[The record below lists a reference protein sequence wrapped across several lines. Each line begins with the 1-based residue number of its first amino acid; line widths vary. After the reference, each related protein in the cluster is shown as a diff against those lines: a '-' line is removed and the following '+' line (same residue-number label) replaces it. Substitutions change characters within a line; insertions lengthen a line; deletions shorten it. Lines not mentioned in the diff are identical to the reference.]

1 MKFLKR
7 TNAGLNY
14 YVPVKGGSG
23 WDSGLQDFRLP
34 VIHHYPNDF
43 RGVPSDRPYR
53 VGDWAT
59 GWWYPT
65 LAEAKAAV
73 REQARHLGVI

>member
-7 TNAGLNY
+7 TKDGLNY

-34 VIHHYPNDF
+34 VIRHYPDHC
-43 RGVPSDRPYR
+43 RGVPSDSPFR

-59 GWWYPT
+59 GFWCST

-73 REQARHLGVI
+73 REQARYLGVI